1 VYTRPAS
8 AFLILAA
15 LSGCQAGGSGGAT
28 NVSGPPPTTVSGV
41 PPAAVSACLK
51 RADSFWSA
59 APGTSVVNGAQQA
72 DSAVVGNWQ
81 LLMGTGNNRST
92 CTVNPIGQVIDM
104 SPS

>member
-1 VYTRPAS
+1 MKTRPAS
-8 AFLILAA
+8 AFLFFAA
-15 LSGCQAGGSGGAT
+15 LSGCQAGGGSGAAS
-28 NVSGPPPTTVSGV
+28 VSGARPPVVSGV

-51 RADSFWSA
+51 RADDFWSA
-59 APGTSVVNGAQQA
+59 APGTSVVNAAQQA

-81 LLMGTGNNRST
+81 LQMGTGNNRST